1 MEKNTVTI
9 EIRQEVSITLLW
21 IVAGVILVS
30 AATFL
35 TPVTTDLW
43 PAANVAGI
51 VAFAY
56 LVALLINT
64 LRKPVRRRMQL
75 AVGLAATITFAAI
88 AYQWIR
94 MEDRTHWQ
102 KELLMQI
109 RGVIGRGIC
118 TMEMTGPLLKT
129 LDLYHRQGAN
139 KTMTLADAFAKIR
152 PGARPGSNIHKPEWE
167 GDETTVIVTVMSPD
181 SIVLVSRDFAA
192 LGRDRQF
199 KNFDG
204 ATGMVQEQ
212 YTLTARGM
220 SHVSEN

>member
-64 LRKPVRRRMQL
+64 LRKPVRRRM
-75 AVGLAATITFAAI
+75 
-88 AYQWIR
+88 
-94 MEDRTHWQ
+94 
-102 KELLMQI
+102 
-109 RGVIGRGIC
+109 
-118 TMEMTGPLLKT
+118 
-129 LDLYHRQGAN
+129 
-139 KTMTLADAFAKIR
+139 
-152 PGARPGSNIHKPEWE
+152 
-167 GDETTVIVTVMSPD
+167 
-181 SIVLVSRDFAA
+181 
-192 LGRDRQF
+192 
-199 KNFDG
+199 
-204 ATGMVQEQ
+204 
-212 YTLTARGM
+212 
-220 SHVSEN
+220 